1 MGRCD
6 YPRSRPSNR
15 WLMPL
20 VSQQISGRAAE
31 AIMNRLRDRI
41 PIEPEPLARA
51 NVRDPSSRRALS
63 CQDHILGRAGTVYG
77 RGRIGWHRIA
87 AGRRCGRTLNLGQGN
102 RSLDSGDVSHLSLN
116 RPDVW
121 PVGDGGIQRA
131 ALNLYRIRSPRS
143 LQKLGERFRPVRT
156 HAAWYL
162 WRSLDEA

>member
-1 MGRCD
+1 PD
-6 YPRSRPSNR
+6 
-15 WLMPL
+15 
-20 VSQQISGRAAE
+20 AE
-31 AIMNRLRDRI
+31 VVERLTS
-41 PIEPEPLARA
+41 
-51 NVRDPSSRRALS
+51 VK
-63 CQDHILGRAGTVYG
+63 G
-77 RGRIGWHRIA
+77 IGAWTAEMFLIF
-87 AGRRCGRTLNLGQGN
+87 
-102 RSLDSGDVSHLSLN
+102 SLN

>member
-1 MGRCD
+1 M
-6 YPRSRPSNR
+6 PSHKTIKSVRPHYIACAS
-15 WLMPL
+15 L
-20 VSQQISGRAAE
+20 VALFAVSAE
-31 AIMNRLRDRI
+31 AAL
-41 PIEPEPLARA
+41 PGVGPWT
-51 NVRDPSSRRALS
+51 SSIYLLMV
-63 CQDHILGRAGTVYG
+63 LG
-77 RGRIGWHRIA
+77 
-87 AGRRCGRTLNLGQGN
+87 
-102 RSLDSGDVSHLSLN
+102 